1 MIRRRGPL
9 TRHPVRVPTLHE
21 FLQARQ
27 LDNNDW
33 AFTVPAE
40 LHGAFGGAFGGVVAS
55 CTLVAARAAAP
66 GRMPNA
72 LDIRFLRGLPA
83 GDAVTTTT
91 VLHAGRSLTNVA
103 VDLSD
108 ASGRLCAR
116 STISLVDSAVL
127 HPFEETQA
135 TPRGWDDYESAS
147 SFPPVA
153 PIVSVIDPRFV
164 GRSGADIATA
174 IRIPWDDARP
184 QRGSVLHGRRHG
196 GRRAA
201 RGHGAARR
209 RDTQPGH
216 LPALLRRG
224 HDTRRRRRRTLGTL
238 GQRRRDGGGRGVV
251 RRRARRDRRVDG
263 AAATDAVSDSI
274 AVVVNECQR
283 GSIGDLALWPAL
295 RDAAAP
301 IVPVIARLLDAAPRR
316 GRSGRARPGRQ
327 A

>member
-1 MIRRRGPL
+1 M
-9 TRHPVRVPTLHE
+9 PTLHE

-66 GRMPNA
+66 GRTPNA

-91 VLHAGRSLTNVA
+91 VLHSGRSLSNVA
-103 VDLSD
+103 VDLHD

-127 HPFEETQA
+127 HPFEEALA
-135 TPRGWDDYESAS
+135 TPRGWDPYDEAS

-153 PIVSVIDPRFV
+153 PIVTVIDPRMV

-174 IRIPWDDARP
+174 IRIPWDDDGHTAEAACMAGDMAVGAP
-184 QRGSVLHGRRHG
+184 LGGTAPRGVGTPNPDISLRFCGEVSTPVVTGIGRWDRSANG
-196 GRRAA
+196 VAMVGIEAWSGEELVA
-201 RGHGAARR
+201 IGVSTALL
-209 RDTQPGH
+209 
-216 LPALLRRG
+216 LPA
-224 HDTRRRRRRTLGTL
+224 
-238 GQRRRDGGGRGVV
+238 
-251 RRRARRDRRVDG
+251 
-263 AAATDAVSDSI
+263 
-274 AVVVNECQR
+274 
-283 GSIGDLALWPAL
+283 P
-295 RDAAAP
+295 
-301 IVPVIARLLDAAPRR
+301 
-316 GRSGRARPGRQ
+316 
-327 A
+327 